1 MKRKPEE
8 MPSLRNVK
16 TLLTPVERCN
26 QETIAKLE
34 DLLSLARAGEIISI
48 AGIADCG
55 GSYFVYATR
64 TLSRLEMA
72 GALLDA
78 AVSRLGYTS

>member
-1 MKRKPEE
+1 MKRQPDEK
-8 MPSLRNVK
+8 PSLGTVK

-26 QETIAKLE
+26 QEVIAKLE
-34 DLLSLARAGEIISI
+34 DLLARARTGEIISI

-55 GSYFVYATR
+55 GTYFVYETR

-78 AVSRLGYTS
+78 AVNRLGYTT